1 MGYNI
6 YVNNKIEVF
15 LMDKIGEFLYEQ
27 VYLFFLRDDSN
38 DIVMNYINLGLNL
51 LFNSDSLLI
60 TNGDNSYSITI
71 VIKSEKKRTN
81 KRSFFQSHR
90 RQRFHPTMSA
100 APLRDVPPFHHVK

>member
-1 MGYNI
+1 
-6 YVNNKIEVF
+6 
-15 LMDKIGEFLYEQ
+15 MDKIGEFLYEQ

-71 VIKSEKKRTN
+71 VIKSEKKYWN
-81 KRSFFQSHR
+81 IHSNNNCSYYI
-90 RQRFHPTMSA
+90 
-100 APLRDVPPFHHVK
+100 LCDNGNLDDVFEYINQL